1 MSAILRRRTCNSVR
15 WVSRTAKSAFAFEQR
30 MVEKPRSLEDVY
42 TRIASD
48 MPNLRQS
55 GDFLYASTNRDEI
68 LTRVDTE
75 ILQIW
80 SLYETC
86 LESRDFERADLML
99 QNLATSKF
107 NGTTHFVDAIC
118 EFLKVWG
125 SEDSVSMDEI
135 RSWFNHVYSLNSHHM
150 PDARVYAWLINL
162 NFRKGLQSK
171 DAMGLL
177 MEFRLLSP
185 SNKNADVLRYV
196 DIIGML
202 NIKKIVDYSPSIA
215 DDLPEN
221 YRNLFKAVKNQM
233 KEEPVSEI
241 ELSSLPHDPINATSV
256 ELKEDNQ
263 MNTPEIKLSIKEDQK
278 QSPMQPTNEVIDN
291 NMEKLLSVSAENLK
305 NIRHSLL
312 GLVDSYND
320 GQFVKQLVQLC
331 ELEKINVDM
340 NQIKQDSEIG
350 IINLFEL
357 KNKLPLEQHKKFD
370 DILDQISESRERVL
384 ESSTFE
390 AAKLKWEREF
400 ENIKDKSL
408 PSTIGAYLHTW
419 LTELTP
425 MIQKDIKEC
434 SKAAKLLKEEEIGDI
449 KLTKEER
456 AEYQEKILY
465 APFLEVLKSEKI
477 ATIAISDVMKHLV
490 TSDITRGV
498 PVSKLVIGIGK
509 AIELE
514 YKSEKI
520 LAADRNI
527 QKNFKA
533 IKGTKEFKVFLR
545 SNKAKEMMEKAE
557 KESLGENELSE
568 SSLLSWDTESLCKVG
583 SILLSFILRIF
594 KIEVNG
600 TDPRTGEVQTASAPA
615 LYHTYDFLN
624 GSKVGVIK
632 LNQSFANKLGK
643 DRLDQ
648 SIQAQYL
655 PMVCRPKPWT
665 SHNDGGY
672 FLKRTLVLR
681 AKNAPEQSS
690 YVKAASQQKK
700 MDRILQGLNNL
711 GNTPWSVNK
720 KMLELITKVWNTGT
734 EFLEIPK
741 AEDQLILPAPP
752 QKGCDA
758 IDVFKYRRT
767 CTEIK
772 NEFSKNKSMRCDMN
786 YKLEIARAFVGERI
800 FFPHSLDFRGRA
812 YPIPPNFNHLGNDMS
827 RSLLKFWTGKEL
839 GEDGLKWLKIHLS
852 NLMGKDKISL
862 DDRAQFI
869 NENIENIRDSVRDP
883 LSGQRWWMKADKP
896 WQFLASAIELI
907 EALELP
913 DPTKYI
919 SFQPVH
925 QDGTC
930 NGLQHY
936 AALGGDIE
944 GAKQVNLIPGDK
956 PSDVYTHVSK
966 IVLESV
972 EKDKELG
979 VEEAILTYPIISRK
993 LVKQTV
999 MTSVYG
1005 VTYVGARAQ
1014 ITKRLKEIEFDDDGV
1029 SKCSK
1034 YLTGKVFMAI
1044 RHLFSGAH
1052 EIQDW
1057 FALAAKR
1064 ISKSIR
1070 TDAEFEDGSEFTS
1083 SVIWTSPLGLPV
1095 VQPYRTLKSKQV
1107 KTNMQTFIIQDPY
1120 GINKVD
1126 SRKQAN
1132 GFPPNYIHSL
1142 DATHMLLSVNK
1153 CSEYDMSFSSVH
1165 DSYWTHACDVN
1176 TMNTVL
1182 REEFI
1187 RLHKNNLV
1195 EKLKGEFERRYDGFF
1210 MLIKVDKKSPV
1221 GLAISH
1227 YRSQLAKK
1235 LGKQPSLIQE
1245 VKIELER
1252 QRLLKSN
1259 DPNDVSLA
1267 SEIKTCISVLE
1278 EIGYDFNAPEDI
1290 DGSGDYPILVPFS
1303 LPDVPKKGS
1312 FDVSVVK
1319 DSPYFFS

>member
-1 MSAILRRRTCNSVR
+1 MSGILRRRTCHSVR

-30 MVEKPRSLEDVY
+30 MVEKPRSLDDVY
-42 TRIASD
+42 TRIASRPPS
-48 MPNLRQS
+48 MRQS
-55 GDFLYASTNRDEI
+55 GEFLYASSNRDQV

-107 NGTTHFVDAIC
+107 GVTPHFVDGIC

-125 SEDSVSMDEI
+125 SEDSVSMDEV
-135 RSWFNHVYSLNSHHM
+135 RSWFNHVYSLNSHHK
-150 PDARVYAWLINL
+150 PEARVYAWLINL
-162 NFRKGLQSK
+162 SYRKGRSSK
-171 DAMGLL
+171 DAMSLL
-177 MEFRLLSP
+177 MEFRLLSS
-185 SNKNADVLRYV
+185 SNKNDDVLRYV

-202 NIKKIVDYSPSIA
+202 NIKKMVDYTPTIA

-221 YRNLFKAVKNQM
+221 YRNLFKAVQIHSREEVAEADTSAIPQVEHATVQDNNSTIDLTADSKNVANDPKQ
-233 KEEPVSEI
+233 KPTEPI
-241 ELSSLPHDPINATSV
+241 
-256 ELKEDNQ
+256 
-263 MNTPEIKLSIKEDQK
+263 
-278 QSPMQPTNEVIDN
+278 NEVIDN
-291 NMEKLLSVSAENLK
+291 NMEELLSVSAENLK

-331 ELEKINVDM
+331 ELEKLAIDM
-340 NQIKQDSEIG
+340 EQIKHDTEIG

-357 KNKLPLEQHKKFD
+357 KNKLPHEQHAKFD
-370 DILDQISESRERVL
+370 EILDQISESRERVL

-400 ENIKDKSL
+400 ENLKDKAL
-408 PSTIGAYLHTW
+408 PSTVGAYLHTW
-419 LTELTP
+419 LMDLKP
-425 MIQKDIKEC
+425 MIEDEIKEC
-434 SKAAKLLKEEEIGDI
+434 SKAAKLLKEDGTGDVKLKREEQAQLKE
-449 KLTKEER
+449 KL
-456 AEYQEKILY
+456 LY
-465 APFLEVLKSEKI
+465 APFLEVLKSDKI

-498 PVSKLVIGIGK
+498 AVSKLVIGIGK

-520 LAADRNI
+520 LAVDRKI
-527 QKNFKA
+527 QRNFKA
-533 IKGTKEFKVFLR
+533 IKGTKEFKMFLR
-545 SNKAKEMMEKAE
+545 SSKAKEMMERAE
-557 KESLGENELSE
+557 KESLAGNELSE

-583 SILLSFILRIF
+583 SVLLSFILRVF

-615 LYHTYDFLN
+615 LYHTYDFVN

-632 LNQSFANKLGK
+632 LNQTFANKLGK

-665 SHNDGGY
+665 AHNDGGY

-681 AKNAPEQSS
+681 AKNAPEQSA
-690 YVKAASQQKK
+690 YVKAASQQQK

-711 GNTPWSVNK
+711 GNTPWTVNK
-720 KMLELITKVWNTGT
+720 KMLELITNVWNTGT

-741 AEDQLILPAPP
+741 AEDQLILPSPP
-752 QKGCDA
+752 PKGCDA

-767 CTEIK
+767 CTDLK

-786 YKLEIARAFVGERI
+786 YKLEIARAFIGERI

-839 GEDGLKWLKIHLS
+839 GETGLKWLKIHLS

-862 DDRAQFI
+862 DERAQFI
-869 NENIENIRDSVRDP
+869 DDNIDEIRDSVSDP
-883 LSGQRWWMKADKP
+883 LGGNRWWMKADKP
-896 WQFLASAIELI
+896 WQFLASAHELV

-913 DPTKYI
+913 DPTKYL

-944 GAKQVNLIPGDK
+944 GAKQVNLIPGDR

-966 IVLESV
+966 IVTENV
-972 EKDKELG
+972 EKDMELG
-979 VEEAILTYPIISRK
+979 VEEAALTLPIISRK

-1014 ITKRLKEIEFDDDGV
+1014 ITKRLKEIEFDDDAI

-1057 FALAAKR
+1057 FALAARR

-1070 TDAEFEDGSEFTS
+1070 TDIDFEDGQEFTS

-1107 KTNMQTFIIQDPY
+1107 KTNMQTFVIQDPY
-1120 GINKVD
+1120 GISNVD
-1126 SRKQAN
+1126 GRKQAN

-1153 CSEYDMSFSSVH
+1153 CSEHNMSFSSVH
-1165 DSYWTHACDVN
+1165 DSYWTHACDVDI
-1176 TMNTVL
+1176 MNKVL
-1182 REEFI
+1182 REEFV

-1195 EKLKGEFERRYDGFF
+1195 EKLKGEFERRYDGFL
-1210 MLIKVDKKSPV
+1210 MIAKVDKKSAV
-1221 GLAISH
+1221 GQSVTK
-1227 YRSQLAKK
+1227 YRAELAKK
-1235 LGKQPSLIQE
+1235 LGKQPTLLQE
-1245 VKIELER
+1245 VKIEVER
-1252 QRLLKSN
+1252 QKLLKSQ
-1259 DPNDVSLA
+1259 DSNDVALA
-1267 SEIKTCISVLE
+1267 KELKTCVSVLE
-1278 EIGYDFNAPEDI
+1278 GVDFDCNSPEHI
-1290 DGSGDYPILVPFS
+1290 DGTGDYQILVPFS
-1303 LPDVPKKGS
+1303 LPEVPEKGD
-1312 FDVSVVK
+1312 FDVAVVK